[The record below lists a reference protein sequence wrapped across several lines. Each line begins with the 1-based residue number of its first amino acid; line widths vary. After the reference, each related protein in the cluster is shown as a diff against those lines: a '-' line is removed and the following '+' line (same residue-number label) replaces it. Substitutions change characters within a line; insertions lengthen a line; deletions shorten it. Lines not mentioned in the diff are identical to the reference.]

1 MNFSGIK
8 VLAGAPCGKTPVCDS
23 FYDCFY
29 GLLLPEGS
37 IKIRAKSG
45 SVPQNLNALV
55 DQATKHECTH
65 LFIVEDDSMFAPDTV
80 LRLLSHDKDVVTGLC
95 LQRNPPFRPY
105 IYDGFDPAVGLIWR
119 NLNDGESGLIKVA
132 ATGMGGILIKMDVF
146 KRLERPYFST
156 FYTGE
161 KEWGQDIIFQSN
173 LFKAGVETFCDLD
186 ATIWHATHCSL
197 GTEFVDG
204 KWWTLIRIEGFNV
217 RLPQVAPG
225 IEFVNS

>member
-1 MNFSGIK
+1 MIK

-29 GLLLPEGS
+29 GLILPEGS
-37 IKIRAKSG
+37 PRIRAKSG

-55 DQATKHECTH
+55 DEAIKFECTH

-105 IYDGFDPAVGLIWR
+105 IYDGFDEVTGMLWRDLKDGEEGLIR
-119 NLNDGESGLIKVA
+119 VA
-132 ATGMGGILIKMDVF
+132 ATGMGGILINMNVF
-146 KRLERPYFST
+146 KKLERPYFYTT
-156 FYTGE
+156 FIGE
-161 KEWGQDIIFQSN
+161 KEWGQDI
-173 LFKAGVETFCDLD
+173 LFASDLYKAGIEVFCDLNV
-186 ATIWHATHCSL
+186 TIWHATHCSL

-204 KWWTLIRIEGFNV
+204 KWWTLVRIGTSNIRI
-217 RLPQVAPG
+217 PQGVPL
-225 IEFVNS
+225 IETV